1 MGCWTHFRIYNIIF
15 ALGFPRA
22 SVVIPAVLSRWIKLV
37 RGQVSQLKQL
47 LMGKGVMAAK
57 NIHINILHGRKIG
70 IVTKLIIITEFE

>member
-15 ALGFPRA
+15 ALGLPRA
-22 SVVIPAVLSRWIKLV
+22 AVPAVLSRWIKLV

-57 NIHINILHGRKIG
+57 NIHINILHRRKIG
-70 IVTKLIIITEFE
+70 IITKLIIITEFE